1 MTLLRATLVTPLTG
15 PLGLYGQ
22 AGAAAL
28 RLWAAAPTLPPPW
41 SGVEIHIID
50 AASDPAAAV
59 GAARAT
65 APHLLFGPY
74 GSSAALAVAGG
85 TQRLLWNHGGATS
98 RLSWPEFPH
107 VVNVLAPASSY
118 FHGVLHLVRS
128 GDPDVRALRVL
139 HGSTGFG
146 RDVAAGAIALG
157 RRLGF
162 DVVAASLSSDSV
174 DLLPD
179 GEVLLVA
186 GDFEAERAAAP
197 RLLRRRWRAAAFVG
211 AGVEEVLAPL
221 GSAREGLLGPAQWV
235 GRGESSTTFVA
246 DYRAATGDEPPYPAA
261 QAYAA
266 GTVAARCLAVTGA
279 ADDAALLA
287 AARDLTCRTVL
298 GEFRLD
304 PRTGLQVG
312 HRVRVV
318 QWQDGMRR
326 VVWPPE
332 EAEVRLRYPL

>member
-1 MTLLRATLVTPLTG
+1 MTVLRAALVTPLTG
-15 PLGLYGQ
+15 PLGPYGQ

-28 RLWAAAPTLPPPW
+28 RLWAAAPTLPPLW
-41 SGVEIHIID
+41 SGVELNVID
-50 AASDPAAAV
+50 AASDPVSAV
-59 GAARAT
+59 GAAQAA

-74 GSSAALAVAGG
+74 GSSAALAVAGS
-85 TQRLLWNHGGATS
+85 TRRLLWNHGGATS
-98 RLSWPEFPH
+98 RLSWPQFPH
-107 VVNVLAPASSY
+107 IVNVLAPASSY
-118 FHGVLHLVRS
+118 FHGVLRLVRS
-128 GDPDVRALRVL
+128 LDPDVRVLRVL
-139 HGSTGFG
+139 HGPTGFG
-146 RDVAAGAIALG
+146 RDVAAGAVALG

-162 DVVAASLSSDSV
+162 DVVAGSLSSDSV

-179 GEVLLVA
+179 GDVLLVA

-235 GRGESSTTFVA
+235 GRGESSAKFVA
-246 DYRAATGDEPPYPAA
+246 GYRVATGGEPPYPAA

-266 GTVAARCLAVTGA
+266 GAVAASCLAAAEA
-279 ADDAALLA
+279 ADDAPLLA
-287 AARDLTCRTVL
+287 DARDLPCRTLL

-304 PRTGLQVG
+304 PSTGLQVG

-318 QWQDGMRR
+318 QWQDGVRR
-326 VVWPPE
+326 IVWPPE